1 VRHLDARR
9 LAVLAALVLAAP
21 WIARFY
27 TRNARLGAVP
37 ETIAAGVTAYA
48 LADAGTA
55 DVTAYYPPRDFPH
68 GLLYGV
74 ARYPTGLYGI
84 EPIASPLTFAPFLRP
99 YRGMP
104 PESVRIRWTLFHATA
119 ARVTTL
125 TLLVLALWLVG
136 ITSLPRALLV
146 TAIIALATPVRT
158 INAGGLWQHTSA
170 GLWAVTGLA
179 LWSAAARRPALY
191 PLAGLALALATA
203 CRPIFVP
210 AALVVVWDALR
221 DRRRLG
227 AGVTTA
233 LVVTAIGGL
242 ALFANW
248 YLHGSVLG
256 GRASIVTSIAKTHA
270 VPSYF
275 HFTPWTWI
283 GLLAAPSRGLFV
295 YSPVLLFALPGLVHT
310 LRASSPPT
318 ERLMSLAG
326 VLVFG
331 LYGFVATWWAGWVF
345 GPRYM
350 ADTLP
355 FFAFWL
361 VRTPLPRRGRVPLA
375 LLFVL
380 ALGWSIAVYEVG
392 VRAYPCGW
400 DAHPVSVDT
409 APSRLWSL
417 DDTELSRCWT
427 ALRHRAAAR
436 VSAGS
441 P

>member
-1 VRHLDARR
+1 MRLDPRR
-9 LAVLAALVLAAP
+9 LAVLALLVLAAP

-27 TRNARLGAVP
+27 TRNERLGTVP

-48 LADAGTA
+48 LADAGTV
-55 DVTAYYPPRDFPH
+55 DVSAYYPPRAFPR

-74 ARYPTGLYGI
+74 VRYPTGAHGI
-84 EPIASPLTFAPFLRP
+84 EPLASPLTFAPFFVP

-104 PESVRIRWTLFHATA
+104 PSGVRIQWTLFHAIA

-125 TLLVLALWLVG
+125 TLLVLALWLLG
-136 ITSLPRALLV
+136 IASLPRALLV
-146 TAIIALATPVRT
+146 TGIIGVATCFRT

-170 GLWAVTGLA
+170 ALWAVSGLA
-179 LWSAAARRPALY
+179 LWSAAATRPALY
-191 PLAGLALALATA
+191 PPAGIALALATA

-210 AALVVVWDALR
+210 AAVLVAWDALR
-221 DRRRLG
+221 DRRRPGLG
-227 AGVTTA
+227 VATA
-233 LVVTAIGGL
+233 VLVVAIGAL

-248 YLHGSVLG
+248 YLHGSLLG
-256 GRASIVTSIAKTHA
+256 GRAWIVTKISATHG

-275 HFTPWTWI
+275 HFTPWTWA

-295 YSPVLLFALPGLVHT
+295 YSPVLLFGLPGLVHT
-310 LRASSPPT
+310 LRASSPPA

-326 VLVFG
+326 VLVFV
-331 LYGFVATWWAGWVF
+331 LYGFVATWWGGWVF

-350 ADTLP
+350 ADMLP

-361 VRTPLPRRGRVPLA
+361 ARTPLPHRARIPLA

-380 ALGWSIAVYEVG
+380 ALAWSIAVYEVG

-400 DAHPVSVDT
+400 DASPISVDT
-409 APSRLWSL
+409 VPRRLWDL
-417 DDTELSRCWT
+417 RDTELSRCWS
-427 ALRHRAAAR
+427 ALRHR
-436 VSAGS
+436 